1 MNVLGTRLGWLASLA
16 VSAGLILACR
26 GDNELSGSVDQL
38 FPLSVSRVD
47 MLRNEQAF
55 QVSYYANRGADI
67 DLVARVT
74 LFVGDA
80 GFEPGQTLDLAGEYT
95 EGHPRTTVIHL
106 ASGEPT
112 RVFPRVERGDLI
124 LEQGGGIDQPT
135 RGNFSMLFE
144 RGDAFGAG
152 RTLEGTFAGLPRD
165 AGYDWYL
172 PETASP
178 GSP

>member
-1 MNVLGTRLGWLASLA
+1 MSPLRSRLVLVCAVAASL
-16 VSAGLILACR
+16 GLIVACR

-55 QVSYYANRGADI
+55 QVSYYANRGAEI

-74 LFVGDA
+74 LYVGDT
-80 GFEPGQTLDLAGEYT
+80 GFVPGETYPLQGEYT
-95 EGHPRTTVIHL
+95 EGHPRTSVIHL

-112 RVFPRVERGDLI
+112 RNFPRVQRGDLV
-124 LEQGGGIDQPT
+124 LEQGGEIDQPT

-144 RGDAFGAG
+144 SGDAFGAG

-172 PETASP
+172 SE
-178 GSP
+178 